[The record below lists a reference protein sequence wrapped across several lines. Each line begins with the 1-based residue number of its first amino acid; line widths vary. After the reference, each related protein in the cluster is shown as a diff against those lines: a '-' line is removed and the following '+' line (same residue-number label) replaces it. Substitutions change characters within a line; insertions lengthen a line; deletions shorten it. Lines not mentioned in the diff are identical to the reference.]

1 MIRTNGGFGRTNGGA
16 VYTRRFAVKRL
27 LDWIPALSMTLVSL
41 ISYVDRNTLALLA
54 PTILKETGLSGEQ
67 YGWIISAFSVTYMI
81 GNPVWGRWLDRIG
94 LLRGMTIAVG
104 FWTVASMSHALAVGF
119 KSFAVARAALGF
131 GEGATF
137 PGGLRTVLQTL
148 PPHLRARG
156 VAVAYSGGSL
166 GAVVTPLIV
175 TPIALAWG
183 WRGAFW
189 FTGLIGAL
197 WLVLWRV
204 VGRNPKLLA
213 EVQVTAGERQHPN
226 WSSGQLWGFM
236 AAYAMGGLPLAFVL
250 YNTSLYLGQV
260 MGLGQG
266 AIGALLWIPP
276 LGWETG
282 YFFWGAL
289 ADRGGLRDHGG
300 APAFLRYFLGL
311 MLLSL
316 PLCAGPAI
324 SSVPA
329 LMGLLFFSMFVAA
342 GYIIISVAYAT
353 SVFSGRHA
361 GFLAGLGAGSWS
373 AMVALVMPYF
383 GRLFDRH
390 DYALAFLLAALFPVA
405 GTLLW
410 WVFDTHAQSAKA

>member
-1 MIRTNGGFGRTNGGA
+1 MNGSA
-16 VYTRRFAVKRL
+16 VYTRRFPVKRL

-67 YGWIISAFSVTYMI
+67 YGWIISAFSVTYMV

-94 LLRGMTIAVG
+94 LLRGMTLAVG
-104 FWTVASMSHALAVGF
+104 FWTVASVAHALATGF
-119 KSFAVARAALGF
+119 RSFAIARAALGF

-137 PGGLRTVLQTL
+137 PGGLRTVVQTL

-156 VAVAYSGGSL
+156 IAVAYSGGSL

-189 FTGLIGAL
+189 FTGLIGVL
-197 WLVLWRV
+197 WLVMWRV
-204 VGRNPKLLA
+204 VGRNPKLRSEPA
-213 EVQVTAGERQHPN
+213 VSTGESQHPR
-226 WSSGQLWGFM
+226 WFHPKLWGFM

-260 MGLGQG
+260 MGLNQG
-266 AIGALLWIPP
+266 AIGSLLWIPP
-276 LGWETG
+276 LGWEAG

-289 ADRGGLRDHGG
+289 ADREGLRDSGE
-300 APAFLRYFLGL
+300 APSFLRYFLAL

-316 PLCAGPAI
+316 PLCAGTLI

-342 GYIIISVAYAT
+342 GYIIVSVAYAT
-353 SVFSGRHA
+353 SIFSSRHA

-373 AMVALVMPYF
+373 AAVALVMPYF
-383 GRLFDRH
+383 GRLFDRQE
-390 DYALAFLLAALFPVA
+390 YSTAFLLAALFPVA

-410 WVFDTHAQSAKA
+410 WLLHASSQHAAQSAKA

>member
-1 MIRTNGGFGRTNGGA
+1 MNGRA
-16 VYTRRFAVKRL
+16 VYTNPFPVKRL
-27 LDWIPALSMTLVSL
+27 FDWIPALSMMLVSL

-104 FWTVASMSHALAVGF
+104 FWTVASVSHALATGF
-119 KSFAVARAALGF
+119 RSFAFARAALGF

-137 PGGLRTVLQTL
+137 PGGLRTVIQTL
-148 PPHLRARG
+148 PPHLRSRG
-156 VAVAYSGGSL
+156 IAVAYSGGSL
-166 GAVVTPLIV
+166 GAVVTPIIV

-197 WLVLWRV
+197 WLVLWRT
-204 VGRNPKLLA
+204 VGRNPKLHTDT
-213 EVQVTAGERQHPN
+213 VSFPAGAQHPS
-226 WSSGQLWGFM
+226 WLHPRLWGFM
-236 AAYAMGGLPLAFVL
+236 AVYASGSLPLAFVL
-250 YNTSLYLGQV
+250 YNSSLYLGQV
-260 MGLGQG
+260 MGLDQV
-266 AIGALLWIPP
+266 AIGSLLWIPP
-276 LGWETG
+276 LGWEVG

-289 ADRGGLRDHGG
+289 ADREGLRDGG
-300 APAFLRYFLGL
+300 GTPPFLRYFLL
-311 MLLSL
+311 LLLLSL
-316 PLCAGPAI
+316 PLSAGPAI

-342 GYIIISVAYAT
+342 GYIIVSVAYAT

-373 AMVALVMPYF
+373 ALVALVMPYF
-383 GRLFDRH
+383 GRLFDQH
-390 DYALAFLLAALFPVA
+390 NYSAAFVLAALFPVA
-405 GTLLW
+405 GTVLW
-410 WVFDTHAQSAKA
+410 WALHAGSQSAKA